1 MTMKREYT
9 YDFFV
14 EHTIFDVSKQLG
26 KSTDDIEELSSSELK
41 DLFVNGSGKLDCGE
55 IEVDDEYYREPQYYQ
70 GSDELYAQ
78 FCARL
83 TITVEGESEEE
94 CDEKAKEAFWK
105 SDFGDYIYV
114 EGCPFD
120 FTDREIKEITPEKD
134 NIERD

>member
-14 EHTIFDVSKQLG
+14 EHTIFDVSKQIG
-26 KSTDDIEELSSSELK
+26 KSTDDIEELSSSELR
-41 DLFVNGSGKLDCGE
+41 DLYVSGSGDLDCGD

-70 GSDELYAQ
+70 ESDELFAQ

-83 TITVEGESEEE
+83 TITIEGESEEE
-94 CDEKAKEAFWK
+94 CDEKAKEAFRK
-105 SDFGDYIYV
+105 SDFGDYTYV

-120 FTDREIKEITPEKD
+120 CEIKETTPEKN